1 MTTSAAAAIRQQG
14 TVDTLAGELTS
25 WGCPA
30 DTVLDRAR
38 HLLDVVLAHGYAL
51 PAALTDAPPS
61 RGDRSTREGRA
72 RARRVFDQTRLGCS
86 CGPDV
91 IGGPADRHP
100 PGCPVHV
107 ALLDT
112 CHQDH

>member
-1 MTTSAAAAIRQQG
+1 MTSSAAAIRQQG

-25 WGCPA
+25 WGCPTA
-30 DTVLDRAR
+30 AALDRAR

-51 PAALTDAPPS
+51 PAALTDAPPL
-61 RGDRSTREGRA
+61 RGERSTREGRA
-72 RARRVFDQTRLGCS
+72 HARRVFDQTRLGCP

-91 IGGPADRHP
+91 IGGPPDRHP
-100 PGCPVHV
+100 PGCPVHP

-112 CHQDH
+112 TPADH